1 MAEEDTTA
9 GGERAPVAG
18 GADGGSRSGIGR
30 DIVAGVTTAIA
41 NIPDSMANAVLA
53 GINPVN
59 GLHALLVGTPSA
71 ALTTSSQF
79 MTVAVTAA
87 MALAVGD
94 GLAAVP
100 AGQQAAGLLT
110 LTVMVGVVMIVL
122 GLLRAGALMRF
133 VSNAV
138 MRGFLTGVAVSIVL
152 GQVPSFTGSTSDA
165 SNKVMRTVDI
175 VLHPSRIDVAT
186 LVLGLATIAVV
197 LLLERTPVARFSMA
211 AALLLATGVA
221 YVGGFAGT
229 TVGDISAIPSTLPTP
244 ELPALELVFVLIVPA
259 VSIALIGLI
268 QGAGVSKATPNPDG
282 TYPSLDRDFIGQGIG
297 NALSGLFKGM
307 PVGGSVSSTSLNIQ
321 AGARSRW
328 ANFTVGPVIA
338 IVLLLFS
345 GVIEVVP
352 MTALAALLIIVGVRA
367 VDRHAIA
374 AVWNTGAAPRAI
386 MTITFVGTLIMPIQ
400 YAVLLGVAISI
411 VSYVYSASLDVRLV
425 EMVQIPDGRFAE
437 VEPPEQPKS
446 NSVTVLNV
454 YGSLFYAGAQVVEKM
469 LPDPLGTQEAYV
481 VLRLRGRVDVGSTFL
496 EVLKRYEG
504 RLEREGGHLLL
515 AGVGDD
521 LYAQLER
528 TGMLEVI
535 GEEDVFH
542 AVSTLGDSTSRAVRA
557 AEERLGKRV
566 MS

>member
-1 MAEEDTTA
+1 
-9 GGERAPVAG
+9 
-18 GADGGSRSGIGR
+18 
-30 DIVAGVTTAIA
+30 
-41 NIPDSMANAVLA
+41 
-53 GINPVN
+53 
-59 GLHALLVGTPSA
+59 
-71 ALTTSSQF
+71 
-79 MTVAVTAA
+79 
-87 MALAVGD
+87 
-94 GLAAVP
+94 
-100 AGQQAAGLLT
+100 
-110 LTVMVGVVMIVL
+110 
-122 GLLRAGALMRF
+122 
-133 VSNAV
+133 
-138 MRGFLTGVAVSIVL
+138 
-152 GQVPSFTGSTSDA
+152 
-165 SNKVMRTVDI
+165 
-175 VLHPSRIDVAT
+175 
-186 LVLGLATIAVV
+186 
-197 LLLERTPVARFSMA
+197 
-211 AALLLATGVA
+211 
-221 YVGGFAGT
+221 
-229 TVGDISAIPSTLPTP
+229 VGDISAIPSALPTP
-244 ELPALELVFVLIVPA
+244 ELPALELVFVLLVPA

-352 MTALAALLIIVGVRA
+352 MTALAALLMIVGVRA

-400 YAVLLGVAISI
+400 YAVLLGVAISV

-446 NSVTVLNV
+446 HDVTILNV
-454 YGSLFYAGAQVVEKM
+454 YGSLFYAGAQVVEQM
-469 LPDPLGTQEAYV
+469 LPDPLGTEEAYV

-496 EVLKRYEG
+496 EVLKRYEE
-504 RLEREGGHLLL
+504 RMERENGHLLL

-521 LYAQLER
+521 LFAQLER
-528 TGMLEVI
+528 TGTLDVI
-535 GEEDVFH
+535 GEENVFH
-542 AVSTLGDSTSRAVRA
+542 AVSTLGDSTARAVGA
-557 AEERLGKRV
+557 VEERLGKDL